1 MNGVDSNSS
10 NDEKV
15 KLFRSLFCGRGDV
28 FAQRFDNAKTGK
40 KGYSPC
46 CENQWV
52 RGVCGLLRGVK
63 CAECP
68 NRNMLPVSNEV
79 IRWHLRG
86 KDGRQ
91 KPFEMGAYPMAKDE
105 TVTFAVIDFDES
117 SWRRDALAVV
127 RKVRELE
134 LPVAMERSRSGKGA
148 HIWFFFAENTSAR
161 MVRTALSYI
170 ITLVLETH
178 PEISLD
184 SLWLLPVIREKKRL
198 KPRSS
203 IAQAIDFRR

>member
-28 FAQRFDNAKTGK
+28 FARRFDNAKTGK

-46 CENQWV
+46 CESQWV

-68 NRNMLPVSNEV
+68 NKNLLPVSDEV

-86 KDGRQ
+86 KDGLVSYNGLV
-91 KPFEMGAYPMAKDE
+91 GA
-105 TVTFAVIDFDES
+105 VSAVWWGWIAEVWIQSVES
-117 SWRRDALAVV
+117 VFTG
-127 RKVRELE
+127 
-134 LPVAMERSRSGKGA
+134 P
-148 HIWFFFAENTSAR
+148 
-161 MVRTALSYI
+161 
-170 ITLVLETH
+170 
-178 PEISLD
+178 
-184 SLWLLPVIREKKRL
+184 
-198 KPRSS
+198 
-203 IAQAIDFRR
+203 

>member
-1 MNGVDSNSS
+1 MVDNNSS

-15 KLFRSLFCGRGDV
+15 KLFRSLFGGRGDV
-28 FAQRFDNAKTGK
+28 FARRFDNSKTGK

-68 NRNMLPVSNEV
+68 TRKMMPVSDEV

-91 KPFEMGAYPMAKDE
+91 KPFEMGTYPMAKDE

-117 SWRRDALAVV
+117 AWRRDALLGNEQHPRVQSV
-127 RKVRELE
+127 FSHLSPMNLISNRTS
-134 LPVAMERSRSGKGA
+134 P
-148 HIWFFFAENTSAR
+148 HIH
-161 MVRTALSYI
+161 
-170 ITLVLETH
+170 LVGNQ
-178 PEISLD
+178 I
-184 SLWLLPVIREKKRL
+184 
-198 KPRSS
+198 
-203 IAQAIDFRR
+203 

>member
-1 MNGVDSNSS
+1 MNRVDSNSS
-10 NDEKV
+10 NEEKV

-28 FAQRFDNAKTGK
+28 FARRFDNAKTGK

-68 NRNMLPVSNEV
+68 NRNMLPVSDEV

-86 KDGRQ
+86 KDNRQ
-91 KPFEMGAYPMAKDE
+91 TPFAMGAYPMAKDE

-134 LPVAMERSRSGKGA
+134 LPVALERSRSGKGA
-148 HIWFFFAENTSAR
+148 HIWFFF
-161 MVRTALSYI
+161 
-170 ITLVLETH
+170 
-178 PEISLD
+178 
-184 SLWLLPVIREKKRL
+184 
-198 KPRSS
+198 
-203 IAQAIDFRR
+203 